1 MRSQRLVSEQ
11 KGGERTSQTKRAH
24 RGLPRLVNLPVSS
37 LLRRALRV
45 RFFFGPDRLIN
56 LRNLTLARGTRVL
69 AAGIDITLHAGQ
81 RIGVVGANGCGKST
95 LLDLLAGEL
104 QAEAG
109 DVELPPEIRIARV
122 LQETPGVPQAAL
134 DYVLDGDA
142 ELRATER
149 DLAYAQEQHRA
160 GDLAMLHDRLQHID
174 GYSARSRAAALLH
187 GLGFEA
193 DSQLAPVAS
202 FSGGW
207 RMRLNLARALIAR
220 SDLLLLDEPTNHL
233 DLDAVLWLE
242 RWLVSYR
249 GMLLLVSHDRDF
261 LDAIVERVLH
271 FDGRTVVSYTG
282 NYAAFENARAQA
294 LANQQSMYARQ
305 QRELAHLQSFV
316 DRFRA
321 KATKAKQAQS
331 RLKALARMERIAPA
345 HVDSAFT
352 FRFESPLAA
361 PSPLIALDEAVM
373 GYDPAAP
380 VLGATTF
387 SLLAGSRIGL
397 LGRNGAGKSTLIKA
411 LAGEVHLL
419 AGERREGRGLVIGYF
434 AQHQLEQLRSDESP
448 LQHLTRAQPQAREQ
462 DVRDFLGRFGFG
474 GEQALA
480 PVGPF
485 SGGERARLALALIV
499 ATRPNLLLLDE
510 PTNHLDIEMRHALT
524 LALQEYEG
532 AVVIVSHDRHML
544 RTTADDFWLVAEGR
558 VQPFDGDLDDYRV
571 WLTAGSRES
580 QQDAAA
586 RATRKDERRDR
597 ARRQDALAAQRRP
610 LEKESRQLETE
621 LERLSA
627 ERDGIDQVLIAGAAG
642 ASDMIASMHKRRA
655 AIEAAIESSE
665 LRWYELQEAI
675 AILDKD

>member
-1 MRSQRLVSEQ
+1 
-11 KGGERTSQTKRAH
+11 
-24 RGLPRLVNLPVSS
+24 
-37 LLRRALRV
+37 
-45 RFFFGPDRLIN
+45 LIN
-56 LRNLTLARGTRVL
+56 LRKLTLARGSRIL
-69 AAGIDITLHAGQ
+69 AAGIDLTLHAGQ

-95 LLDLLAGEL
+95 LLDLLAGEM
-104 QAEAG
+104 QPEAG
-109 DVELPPEIRIARV
+109 DLELPPDIRIARV
-122 LQETPGVPQAAL
+122 LQETPGVPQPAL
-134 DYVLDGDA
+134 EYVLDGDA
-142 ELRATER
+142 ELREVER
-149 DLAYAQEQHRA
+149 DIARAQEQHRA
-160 GDLAMLHDRLQHID
+160 EELALLHDRLQHID

-193 DSQLAPVAS
+193 DSHLAPVAS

-220 SDLLLLDEPTNHL
+220 SNLLLLDEPTNHL

-242 RWLVSYR
+242 RWLAAYR

-261 LDAIVERVLH
+261 LDGIVERVLH
-271 FDGRTVVSYTG
+271 FDGQSVVSYTG
-282 NYAAFENARAQA
+282 NYSAFENARAEA
-294 LANQQSMYARQ
+294 LANQQSMYLRQ
-305 QRELAHLQSFV
+305 QREIAHLQSFV

-331 RLKALARMERIAPA
+331 RLKALDRMERIAPA

-373 GYDPAAP
+373 GYPDVP
-380 VLGATTF
+380 VLGATTL
-387 SLLAGSRIGL
+387 SLLPGSRIGL
-397 LGRNGAGKSTLIKA
+397 LGRNGAGKSTLIKV
-411 LAGEVHLL
+411 LAGEAEPL
-419 AGERREGRGLVIGYF
+419 AGDRREGRGLVIGYF
-434 AQHQLEQLRSDESP
+434 AQHQLEQLRPDESP
-448 LQHLTRAQPQAREQ
+448 LQHLTRAQPHSREQ

-544 RTTADDFWLVAEGR
+544 RTTADDLWLVADAC
-558 VQPFDGDLDDYRV
+558 VQPFDGDLDDYRL
-571 WLTAGSRES
+571 WLTTASKES
-580 QQDAAA
+580 SQDAAA

-597 ARRQDALAAQRRP
+597 ARRQDAVAAQRRP
-610 LEKESRQLETE
+610 LEKESRRLETE
-621 LERLSA
+621 LEQLGA
-627 ERDGIDQVLIAGAAG
+627 ERDSIDQALIAGATG
-642 ASDMIASMHKRRA
+642 GGDLIASMQKRRA
-655 AIEAAIESSE
+655 AIEAAIESRE
-665 LRWYELQEAI
+665 LRWYELQEEI
-675 AILDKD
+675 AILAKD